1 MNRAERRNG
10 QRLDESLMKW
20 INKLSPDRFKLI
32 TEFINRKVDKQVWTL
47 NQSLD
52 TCIIAA
58 LYTDTTLAIE
68 DVKEIMSIA
77 NKYMEGSEEFLIKHG
92 EDWTMKLKEIEPKI
106 KEECLNLIEDD
117 KSQAETIKA
126 LREIFIGVPTKD
138 LVIIYKNTK
147 EEWCKPKITKDDSK
161 SVQQANTGNK
171 KQGNAITPKKENK
184 RVQEQSN
191 KQNGEIKPKFEV
203 VEQKI
208 TLKGQFG
215 TYIKSKEGVQAG
227 QEHFKDSTSVD
238 NYVRVELDKM
248 DKNVESEVIKL
259 QEQIDE
265 LYRNADKEKEGFKL
279 KTEEIK
285 AVFAY

>member
-1 MNRAERRNG
+1 MNRAERRKD
-10 QRLDESLMKW
+10 QRADGSLMKW
-20 INKLSPDRFKLI
+20 INKLPPERFKLI
-32 TEFINRKVDKQVWTL
+32 TEFINNKVNKQVWSL
-47 NQSLD
+47 NQALD

-68 DVKEIMSIA
+68 DVKEIMQMA
-77 NKYMEGSEEFLIKHG
+77 NKYMEDSEEFLIKYG
-92 EDWTMKLKEIEPKI
+92 EDWTMRLKEIEPKI
-106 KEECLNLIEDD
+106 KEECLKLMEND
-117 KSQAETIKA
+117 KSQAEAIKK
-126 LREIFIGVPTKD
+126 LREIFTDIPTKD

-147 EEWCKPKITKDDSK
+147 EEWCKPKITRNDAKDVK
-161 SVQQANTGNK
+161 QANTDDE
-171 KQGNAITPKKENK
+171 KQSNVIAPKKENK
-184 RVQEQSN
+184 SVHEQSN
-191 KQNGEIKPKFEV
+191 NKNNGIKSKFEV

-208 TLKGQFG
+208 TLKGQYG

-238 NYVRVELDKM
+238 NYVQVELDKM

-259 QEQIDE
+259 QDQIDE